1 MSMHLFDFARRERHV
16 TRCGCRPWWFRS
28 SGTTA
33 QGRGAAI
40 LLGLWLLVPAVS
52 TSQTAPPTGLDSRLA
67 VEDCEGP
74 GQTLDVK
81 AERMTFDRQTQTF
94 LFRER
99 VRVQR
104 CDMTILC
111 DKLRV
116 FNDAAGERVERIL
129 ATGNVRFR
137 QGARRITAERAE
149 YFDTEQKIILTG
161 QPRAWDTVE
170 KNELSGEE
178 IVLFLEEDKLFVKQA
193 HVRFHPRQ
201 QTSQSQ

>member
-1 MSMHLFDFARRERHV
+1 ML
-16 TRCGCRPWWFRS
+16 
-28 SGTTA
+28 
-33 QGRGAAI
+33 
-40 LLGLWLLVPAVS
+40 LLGLWLLAPAVS
-52 TSQTAPPTGLDSRLA
+52 TPQTTNNKGLVA
-67 VEDCEGP
+67 IEDCEGP

-94 LFRER
+94 LFREN

-129 ATGNVRFR
+129 ATGRVRFH
-137 QGARRITAERAE
+137 QGARRITAEQAE

-161 QPRAWDTVE
+161 QPKAWDTVE

-201 QTSQSQ
+201 QAAKPK

>member
-1 MSMHLFDFARRERHV
+1 MHHFDFARRARHMMRYKV
-16 TRCGCRPWWFRS
+16 RRWRFRPCRVVAS
-28 SGTTA
+28 T
-33 QGRGAAI
+33 GRGVAV
-40 LLGLWLLVPAVS
+40 LLGLCLLSPVVG
-52 TSQTAPPTGLDSRLA
+52 TSQTTTPKGLGAQVA

-129 ATGNVRFR
+129 ATGNVRFH

-161 QPRAWDTVE
+161 QPKAWDTVE

-201 QTSQSQ
+201 QAAKPQ

>member
-1 MSMHLFDFARRERHV
+1 M
-16 TRCGCRPWWFRS
+16 
-28 SGTTA
+28 
-33 QGRGAAI
+33 
-40 LLGLWLLVPAVS
+40 PAVS
-52 TSQTAPPTGLDSRLA
+52 TSQTAPPKSLNNQVIA
-67 VEDCEGP
+67 EDCEGP

-94 LFRER
+94 VFHDR
-99 VRVQR
+99 VRVKR

-116 FNDAAGERVERIL
+116 FNDTAGNRVERIL

-137 QGARRITAERAE
+137 QGARRITAEQAE

-161 QPRAWDTVE
+161 QPKAWDTVE

-201 QTSQSQ
+201 QTSESK